1 MARPKGAT
9 PRKAPSTMSFFAAM
23 LVGMI
28 LTVGIGLFVYLWN
41 PFNQGKTTTAE
52 EAPMVQPKVQDK
64 PKTNNY
70 EFYDLLKE
78 QQVSAVPDEAAAS
91 QPVSA
96 QPDVVL
102 TQPDS
107 AVRQN
112 QQMSAWLIILCCL
125 MIMVP
130 NHALQPT
137 IAV

>member
-41 PFNQGKTTTAE
+41 PFNQGKTTSAE

-70 EFYDLLKE
+70 EFSLRSPHWQRLLDKGF
-78 QQVSAVPDEAAAS
+78 AS
-91 QPVSA
+91 
-96 QPDVVL
+96 L
-102 TQPDS
+102 T
-107 AVRQN
+107 
-112 QQMSAWLIILCCL
+112 
-125 MIMVP
+125 
-130 NHALQPT
+130 
-137 IAV
+137 

>member
-41 PFNQGKTTTAE
+41 PFNQGKTTSSD

-64 PKTNNY
+64 PRTNNY

-102 TQPDS
+102 TQADS
-107 AVRQN
+107 A
-112 QQMSAWLIILCCL
+112 SAPKSANVSVVDNPLLLSLIHI
-125 MIMVP
+125 
-130 NHALQPT
+130 
-137 IAV
+137 